1 MTAREMTKYLPKANI
16 TAIKWQQTGTM
27 SLCWYSLC
35 AFLSN
40 WKLTSKNTAAVH
52 PLFSMAI
59 FCSMNTWRK
68 KRGRQSYFSRL
79 LDFICFSLRLPFFF
93 LKRCPDNSPRK
104 CLTLSNILK
113 QKSDGVLQRHHLV
126 LSVYFSVANFYSFPN
141 VYVYFSVL
149 YFINSRN

>member
-68 KRGRQSYFSRL
+68 KRGRQSLQTPWFYLFQSKA
-79 LDFICFSLRLPFFF
+79 SPFF

-113 QKSDGVLQRHHLV
+113 QKSDGVLQRHHLA

-149 YFINSRN
+149 YFINSRD